1 MDAQEEPYPNSSGY
15 VSDAST
21 NWSSQTSPA
30 EGLEVDSGERV
41 LDLEKSI
48 TMLLTAGDVDAA
60 RSLFQFASFAKE
72 AEHQGR
78 ISTQKEP
85 AEQPPALHGHQSL
98 QAEHRAQARQRDA
111 TRDATPAELAL
122 RAELDAM
129 RAERDALRVQCDAAR
144 VESEAMR
151 AQRDAL
157 WAKFHVGKQNQ
168 SGIVE
173 FAARSLLPPK
183 SVGRPQGSSIA
194 EALYEKASLRGTVGE
209 EARYSLIIGPPPPSL
224 PNPKANWKRVGELP
238 MAGKGHYLE
247 SMAYVDG
254 HLYVTLQELCSGKC
268 SIWTGPLGNR
278 EVDWLAKDPPTIEQN
293 ALEHPPTSGQRNKR
307 EEPPHLLVQ
316 SHMSFLFLIVQF
328 PSQPSI
334 VYIEQPE
341 GWCRLVQ
348 LPAYRRRFGIVI
360 TDGLLIIV
368 GGFTDVESPS
378 RAQPD
383 IISCDL
389 IDATTRGKPRWIDWP
404 NLPQS
409 VGTLTR
415 TGTADRGYL
424 HVIGQKYERD
434 YSSWP
439 VYSKDLSSPIA
450 DSNWQ
455 ANILP
460 NCPIIGGVLR
470 KINDCLV
477 CIVKEFNPAAQMRM
491 YLFSPRDNQWLRLP
505 IADDLPG
512 HLTYGA
518 NGRMFHFQANGQMQE
533 LIWQ

>member
-1 MDAQEEPYPNSSGY
+1 MPISGSCCCSCFTEVLVGSTMDAQEEPYPNSSGY

-224 PNPKANWKRVGELP
+224 PNPKANVSSLTLC
-238 MAGKGHYLE
+238 MAHSDG
-247 SMAYVDG
+247 DG
-254 HLYVTLQELCSGKC
+254 HWVILETGTCSLSHVVLVCFVEHKAVTTELLSGSDMAESFRFCSNLKC
-268 SIWTGPLGNR
+268 Y
-278 EVDWLAKDPPTIEQN
+278 
-293 ALEHPPTSGQRNKR
+293 
-307 EEPPHLLVQ
+307 LVML
-316 SHMSFLFLIVQF
+316 S
-328 PSQPSI
+328 
-334 VYIEQPE
+334 
-341 GWCRLVQ
+341 CRLQ
-348 LPAYRRRFGIVI
+348 FRL
-360 TDGLLIIV
+360 T
-368 GGFTDVESPS
+368 T
-378 RAQPD
+378 
-383 IISCDL
+383 SCVPPL
-389 IDATTRGKPRWIDWP
+389 ID
-404 NLPQS
+404 
-409 VGTLTR
+409 
-415 TGTADRGYL
+415 
-424 HVIGQKYERD
+424 
-434 YSSWP
+434 
-439 VYSKDLSSPIA
+439 
-450 DSNWQ
+450 
-455 ANILP
+455 
-460 NCPIIGGVLR
+460 
-470 KINDCLV
+470 
-477 CIVKEFNPAAQMRM
+477 
-491 YLFSPRDNQWLRLP
+491 
-505 IADDLPG
+505 
-512 HLTYGA
+512 
-518 NGRMFHFQANGQMQE
+518 
-533 LIWQ
+533 